1 MPFYIFGL
9 KHPITFASV
18 LREKDAL
25 KHNSKPNMK
34 QERVACG
41 LLSLAYDKTL
51 FSLGQN
57 NVIEIEVQSLV
68 IDLVY

>member
-1 MPFYIFGL
+1 MMSFFLPFYIFGL

-18 LREKDAL
+18 LRENDAL

-41 LLSLAYDKTL
+41 LLSFAYD
-51 FSLGQN
+51 
-57 NVIEIEVQSLV
+57 
-68 IDLVY
+68 